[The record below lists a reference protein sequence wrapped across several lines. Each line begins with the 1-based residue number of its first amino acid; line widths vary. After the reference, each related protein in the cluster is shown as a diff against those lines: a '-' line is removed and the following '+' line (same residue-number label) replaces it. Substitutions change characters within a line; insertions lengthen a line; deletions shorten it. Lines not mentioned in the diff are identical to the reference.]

1 MAKATVKQVP
11 PQPPPE
17 TRVVLD
23 LSEEEAAYVAVL
35 VGCTTNPP
43 AAVSGVYQ
51 ALKSGA
57 GLGSVRSAS
66 RRMLYKRAERDL
78 DERGSRPSYWSWRT

>member
-1 MAKATVKQVP
+1 MAKATVKQEP

-35 VGCTTNPP
+35 VGCLTNPP
-43 AAVSGVYQ
+43 LPVSDIYG
-51 ALKSGA
+51 ALRHKA
-57 GLGSVRSAS
+57 GLGSARSAS
-66 RRMLYKRAERDL
+66 RRELYKRVERDL
-78 DERGSRPSYWSWRT
+78 DERGSTMSYWSWRT